1 VEAATEKFSTSDVRP
16 VKVLFQDEGRFGRI
30 SDPGHCWAPKDIRP
44 TVPAHIVRE
53 YTHAFSAVCPHSGE
67 SFSLILPYADTE
79 AMQIFLKECSLYF
92 KEYRIIMVMDRA
104 AWHRSN
110 DIGEYENIRVL
121 HQPSYS
127 PELNP
132 VEHLWEYIRENYLKN
147 CIWSTLDELELKLE
161 SILKNIMECA
171 ESIRTLVGFHWAII

>member
-1 VEAATEKFSTSDVRP
+1 VAAAKEEFNKEDTRP

-30 SDPGHCWAPKDIRP
+30 SDPAHCWAPEGIRP
-44 TVPAHIVRE
+44 VVPAHIVRE
-53 YTHAFSAVCPHSGE
+53 YTHAFSAVCPHDGE
-67 SFSLILPYADTE
+67 SFSLILPYADTD
-79 AMQIFLKECSLYF
+79 AMKIFLKECSDHF
-92 KEYRIIMVMDRA
+92 KEYRIIMVMDKA

-110 DIGEYENIRVL
+110 EIGEYNNIRIM

-147 CIWSTLDELELKLE
+147 CIWSTLEELEQKLE

-171 ESIRTLVGFHWAII
+171 ETIRDLVGFHWAIV